1 MPEVSRLSRQ
11 TQHLPFSKLVYKV
24 LTALSLCQ
32 VLSPSLKYDLQVD
45 MIVFPA
51 EL

>member
-1 MPEVSRLSRQ
+1 M
-11 TQHLPFSKLVYKV
+11 HAHKLVYKV

-32 VLSPSLKYDLQVD
+32 VLGPILKYDLQVD
-45 MIVFPA
+45 VIVFPV